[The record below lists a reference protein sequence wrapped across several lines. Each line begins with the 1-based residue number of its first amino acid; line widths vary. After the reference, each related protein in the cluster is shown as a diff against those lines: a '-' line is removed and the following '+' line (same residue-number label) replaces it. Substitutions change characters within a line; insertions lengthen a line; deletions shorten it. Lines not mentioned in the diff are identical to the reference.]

1 MAGVAGTTFTSEL
14 NRLANGGVSY
24 PANSAYRTA
33 TAAANVWAGTVG
45 LPLVRALN
53 VKNGTVG
60 FGLGHVCNALAG
72 TTGKS
77 STDALRSKAS

>member
-33 TAAANVWAGTVG
+33 RTAANVWAGSTG
-45 LPLVRALN
+45 APLLRALN
-53 VKNGTVG
+53 IKNGTVG
-60 FGLGHVCNALAG
+60 FGLEHVCNALAG
-72 TTGKS
+72 TTLKS
-77 STDALRSKAS
+77 ATDALRLVAS

>member
-24 PANSAYRTA
+24 PANSAYKTA
-33 TAAANVWAGTVG
+33 TAAANTWAATTG

-60 FGLGHVCNALAG
+60 LGLSHVCNALAG
-72 TTGKS
+72 TTLKS
-77 STDALRSKAS
+77 ETDALRSRAS